1 MGNHSWDVIQHY
13 WMMKQKCILW
23 WVFSLSKQLNIM
35 FIDFKI
41 NSAWPISLRHNTS
54 QFKLSYSSSTKLF
67 NINFYRLILKEEQVL
82 RGKKTTNSNLNSRVR
97 WLAMKLITKNCNW
110 RKGSIRPTFHHVLLI
125 LLSNRKLHCLK
136 RKKNTKFSALF

>member
-1 MGNHSWDVIQHY
+1 MRCYPALLNDETEMHF
-13 WMMKQKCILW
+13 MMSFQ
-23 WVFSLSKQLNIM
+23 SLSKQLNIM

-67 NINFYRLILKEEQVL
+67 NINFYRLILKEKQVL
-82 RGKKTTNSNLNSRVR
+82 RGKKTTNSNLSSRVR

-110 RKGSIRPTFHHVLLI
+110 RKGSIRSTFHHVLLI

>member
-1 MGNHSWDVIQHY
+1 MHVIDSLLPTGNFGIFFKILTKEKKTTSKRNRRHNLKIGRMLQWATIREMLSNLLNNETEMHF
-13 WMMKQKCILW
+13 MMSFQ
-23 WVFSLSKQLNIM
+23 SLSKQLNIM

-82 RGKKTTNSNLNSRVR
+82 RGKKTTNSNLSSLFGDSL
-97 WLAMKLITKNCNW
+97 WNW
-110 RKGSIRPTFHHVLLI
+110 
-125 LLSNRKLHCLK
+125 
-136 RKKNTKFSALF
+136 